1 MALEGSD
8 LHDREEHLQIQ
19 LEVTRSMWVTMLGLL
34 SSNTQQW
41 HFVGMVDGQP
51 RYTSAAF
58 AAPYSW
64 GTVPIGKTML
74 PREEWAPG
82 MAEALDEL
90 HREITADGWT
100 EDNTGEQPWQHQ
112 YHRSQA

>member
-1 MALEGSD
+1 MTAEGSAQ
-8 LHDREEHLQIQ
+8 HDDQEHLRIQ

-51 RYTSAAF
+51 KYASPVF

-64 GTVPIGKTML
+64 GTVPIGTTML

-90 HREITADGWT
+90 QREITGDGWI
-100 EDNTGEQPWQHQ
+100 EDNVGDQPWQHE
-112 YHRSQA
+112 YHRSR